1 MINQFRKGKLKV
13 CTSFCTLS
21 WIIWVG
27 FGAIIFTKIC
37 IQISILWLK
46 FPLHFRAN
54 FSFFSRN
61 AVEFFPKFNDPSWT
75 VVFYVPTRLKS
86 PFIFFP
92 RSFLPEKE
100 GRGTHASLY
109 LLNHEHYSR
118 GVKILGRKRVVIKS
132 NRKMR
137 W

>member
-61 AVEFFPKFNDPSWT
+61 AVEFFKVQRSELNC
-75 VVFYVPTRLKS
+75 RLLS
-86 PFIFFP
+86 SDAIEIAISFFP

>member
-1 MINQFRKGKLKV
+1 MINQFKGKIKSLYELLY
-13 CTSFCTLS
+13 FELDHLS
-21 WIIWVG
+21 WIWSNYIHKNLYTDIDLV
-27 FGAIIFTKIC
+27 IE
-37 IQISILWLK
+37 ISTSLSRK
-46 FPLHFRAN
+46 F
-54 FSFFSRN
+54 FFFLQKRGRI
-61 AVEFFPKFNDPSWT
+61 FPKVQRSELNC
-75 VVFYVPTRLKS
+75 RLLS
-86 PFIFFP
+86 SDAIEIAISFFP